1 MAENIM
7 YLPPEALQ
15 AGTWCHPIR
24 QPVQAWPLP
33 DPGIRQD
40 FPVCTTSL
48 PAHFCACGAYLLL
61 AEEPSN
67 G

>member
-1 MAENIM
+1 MADNIM
-7 YLPPEALQ
+7 YIPPEALQ
-15 AGTWCHPIR
+15 ARVWHHPIR

-33 DPGIRQD
+33 DPGILQE
-40 FPVCTTSL
+40 FPVCTTPL

-61 AEEPSN
+61 EEEARY